1 MYVLLSP
8 AKKMAAPDRDAPLT
22 TPAFPKETD
31 ALIRIMREKSPA
43 DLRALM
49 GISENL
55 ALLNAER
62 YQDFGTE
69 RSKAEAA
76 AAALTF
82 AGDTYQGFDGNTL
95 NDDTLQYAQ
104 RHLGILS
111 GLYGLLSPLDAI
123 EPYRLEMGTKLA
135 TPRGKSLYDF
145 WGESIAE
152 EINRRVADI
161 GGSHIVNLASKEYFN
176 AVSMGTLKV
185 PVITPVFKDVRKGK
199 AKIIS
204 FLAKRA
210 RGSMA
215 RYIVTNRISTPDEL
229 KSFEIG
235 GYQFDA
241 TSSDAQHLV
250 FIRQEGVST

>member
-8 AKKMAAPDRDAPLT
+8 AKKMTAPARETTLT
-22 TPAFPKETD
+22 TPIFPKKTD
-31 ALIRIMREKSPA
+31 ALIRIMREKSPD

-49 GISENL
+49 SISENL

-69 RSKAEAA
+69 RSRAQAS

-95 NDDTLQYAQ
+95 DDDTLQYAQ

-135 TPRGKSLYDF
+135 TPRGKSLYDY
-145 WGESIAE
+145 WGESIADE
-152 EINRRVADI
+152 LNHRVAEID
-161 GGSHIVNLASKEYFN
+161 GSHIVNLASKEYFS
-176 AVSMGTLKV
+176 AVSSRTLKV

-215 RYIVTNRISTPDEL
+215 RYIVTNRISTPNEL
-229 KSFEIG
+229 KNFKTG
-235 GYQFDA
+235 GYRFDA
-241 TSSDAQHLV
+241 TGSDSTHLV
-250 FIRQEGVST
+250 FIRQEGVSA